1 MSAGQAEAISTF
13 EAAMSMYSI
22 DSKGKK
28 NVESIID
35 TIQEDMGRMTTRGTI
50 GSVEKIKDSGK
61 KLSPQDMAKVQ
72 EMEGLQLNA
81 KEITAKLN
89 NLFSDEVFKS
99 YFCWEA
105 ATGTVKFKPSPDA
118 VANVIVKFQETGTI
132 KDYLILDSPQ
142 VAGKTL
148 AKGNNFF
155 VSFKTGAANSR
166 PYLAL
171 RSKNVK
177 VNSIKKEINEQVS
190 FKEIIKEEL
199 QKEKMTLSESV
210 FEQLDEFTLWN
221 KIKSKVKGMS
231 SQVSNAIKRVYEA
244 VMKRISEVFNYIKT
258 LGEKMISGLLNFL
271 GISVSNVKIS
281 GGGNFPL

>member
-132 KDYLILDSPQ
+132 KDYLVLDSPLS
-142 VAGKTL
+142 AGKTL

-177 VNSIKKEINEQVS
+177 AIQKNINEQFS
-190 FKEIIKEEL
+190 FKQIIREECEKEG
-199 QKEKMTLSESV
+199 MVLSESA
-210 FEQLDEFTLWN
+210 FEQLDEFSLWN
-221 KIKSKVKGMS
+221 KVKSKVKEGLVPESLDQLMEM
-231 SQVSNAIKRVYEA
+231 KKEA
-244 VMKRISEVFNYIKT
+244 
-258 LGEKMISGLLNFL
+258 
-271 GISVSNVKIS
+271 
-281 GGGNFPL
+281 